1 MIQEIRIRHVS
12 FACGFIKADG
22 EVAWKFRN
30 EKTKGRFVR
39 FDRFWPLPDCRF
51 STG

>member
-1 MIQEIRIRHVS
+1 VS
-12 FACGFIKADG
+12 FACGFIEADG
-22 EVAWKFRN
+22 EIAWKFRN

-39 FDRFWPLPDCRF
+39 FDRFWPLQDCRF

>member
-1 MIQEIRIRHVS
+1 MS

-30 EKTKGRFVR
+30 ETTKGWFVR
-39 FDRFWPLPDCRF
+39 FDGFWPLPDCRF